1 MNDIFGSPADERQIK
16 NLVAKTH
23 ESKTCKS
30 VLSFGLI
37 ARFLSPGIIP
47 KLLKQ
52 VLEVYT
58 ERLLLTVSFT

>member
-30 VLSFGLI
+30 VLSFGLM
-37 ARFLSPGIIP
+37 ARFLSPSVIP

-52 VLEVYT
+52 VLEVY
-58 ERLLLTVSFT
+58 